1 MTGACNNSEGTDK
14 LKLRLINMCRSLT
27 DLMVRDCT
35 ETIYQR
41 LTKPMPAHADTIS
54 RGPIP
59 HSYTL
64 LRHQAQDLYDYIRFA
79 ALKNV
84 RSKVG

>member
-1 MTGACNNSEGTDK
+1 
-14 LKLRLINMCRSLT
+14 MCRSLT
-27 DLMVRDCT
+27 VFKVWDCT

-64 LRHQAQDLYDYIRFA
+64 LRHQALDLYDYNTICCSEIMFVQV
-79 ALKNV
+79 KD
-84 RSKVG
+84 